1 MAADIENPATIRAAI
16 AAAVKPH
23 LGTGNATVAI
33 GTIDSRLRL
42 PLCRGL
48 DVSLNAA
55 SGAMMTAKV
64 DCPSPGWT
72 IYVPVQVH
80 AWVDAVVAAA
90 NLGPHTRLTA
100 ALLTRRRVDLFAAEG
115 ALVTDPAQVEG
126 KLLQVGVMAGAPIVA
141 SFLENPVVIRT
152 GQRVLLTLTDG
163 GMVIRDSVIALEN
176 GRVGDTIPMRNP
188 QSQKVIQATVAG
200 DGTAEIRF

>member
-1 MAADIENPATIRAAI
+1 
-16 AAAVKPH
+16 
-23 LGTGNATVAI
+23 
-33 GTIDSRLRL
+33 
-42 PLCRGL
+42 
-48 DVSLNAA
+48 
-55 SGAMMTAKV
+55 
-64 DCPSPGWT
+64 
-72 IYVPVQVH
+72 
-80 AWVDAVVAAA
+80 
-90 NLGPHTRLTA
+90 
-100 ALLTRRRVDLFAAEG
+100 
-115 ALVTDPAQVEG
+115 
-126 KLLQVGVMAGAPIVA
+126 MAGAPIVA